1 MATDVMECEAGGWFL
16 GGSVEEESPRPD
28 VRRGA

>member
-16 GGSVEEESPRPD
+16 EDSVEEESPRPD